1 MSVKLEDIQN
11 ISNEV
16 SSIVRAGLPLESGLA
31 QSSTAQLS
39 RLASMIT
46 KQLEDGVSPDKLVSD
61 SPDHATRMLT
71 AAVAVGVR
79 SGRLADSIELM
90 GNLASDLIGLRR
102 RVLQSLSY
110 PLIVLL
116 VGILLFMTWI
126 HWFLGKAYDLMTDR
140 GSTGGLLPRLIE
152 FDQHCWWWPLAIPI
166 AVLLVAAWWT
176 MTGRASSMAFRG
188 PERIL
193 LLLPGVGAVVRD
205 LQFYLLTRLLTQ
217 MIERKQPLHESLV
230 LAGACSGSAGL
241 EAACNRASRQVEAGV
256 NAFPPVQEWQQG
268 QLPPLLAACLNQP
281 DGNEELLIRR
291 LEGIAGH
298 YRRRLN
304 VNLTWLRHVVPV
316 AMFVIIGGSTVALF
330 SLAFF
335 WPVVEVYRS
344 VLPV

>member
-1 MSVKLEDIQN
+1 
-11 ISNEV
+11 
-16 SSIVRAGLPLESGLA
+16 
-31 QSSTAQLS
+31 
-39 RLASMIT
+39 
-46 KQLEDGVSPDKLVSD
+46 
-61 SPDHATRMLT
+61 MLT

-126 HWFLGKAYDLMTDR
+126 HWFLGKAYDLMTDQ

-152 FDQHCWWWPLAIPI
+152 FDQQCWWWPLAIPI

-205 LQFYLLTRLLTQ
+205 LQQTWRHPY
-217 MIERKQPLHESLV
+217 
-230 LAGACSGSAGL
+230 ACA
-241 EAACNRASRQVEAGV
+241 
-256 NAFPPVQEWQQG
+256 
-268 QLPPLLAACLNQP
+268 
-281 DGNEELLIRR
+281 
-291 LEGIAGH
+291 
-298 YRRRLN
+298 
-304 VNLTWLRHVVPV
+304 
-316 AMFVIIGGSTVALF
+316 
-330 SLAFF
+330 
-335 WPVVEVYRS
+335 
-344 VLPV
+344 

>member
-46 KQLEDGVSPDKLVSD
+46 EQLEDGVSPDKLVSD
-61 SPDHATRMLT
+61 SPDHGTRMLT

-140 GSTGGLLPRLIE
+140 GSTGGLLHRLIE
-152 FDQHCWWWPLAIPI
+152 FDQQCWWWPLAIPI

-256 NAFPPVQEWQQG
+256 NAFSPVQEWQQG

>member
-152 FDQHCWWWPLAIPI
+152 FDQQCWWWPLAIPI

-241 EAACNRASRQVEAGV
+241 EAACNRAARQVEAGV
-256 NAFPPVQEWQQG
+256 NAFSPVQEWQQG